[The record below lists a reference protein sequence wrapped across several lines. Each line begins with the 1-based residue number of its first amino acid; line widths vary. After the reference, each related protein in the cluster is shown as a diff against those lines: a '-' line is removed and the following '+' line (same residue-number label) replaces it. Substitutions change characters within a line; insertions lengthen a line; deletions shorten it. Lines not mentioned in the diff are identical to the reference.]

1 MRASSLD
8 LNLHIFLF
16 VFRNIYDI
24 FGNSFNLCLP
34 FYEVRNGFYSGG
46 GGV

>member
-8 LNLHIFLF
+8 LTLHIFKFL
-16 VFRNIYDI
+16 FRNIYDI
-24 FGNSFNLCLP
+24 FGNSYNLFLP

-46 GGV
+46 GRV